1 MDTYIIKNFRVLKND
16 EKYKYADHAFK
27 LAFISGT
34 GINAVEIPDMPVS
47 AYKFK
52 KFKEIKAF
60 QFREDLLYGMFFIL
74 LLLYFNTPCYID
86 IQPNKL
92 FQFRCHWSCS

>member
-52 KFKEIKAF
+52 KFEEIKAF
-60 QFREDLLYGMFFIL
+60 QFREDLLYGMFF
-74 LLLYFNTPCYID
+74 YFTTFI
-86 IQPNKL
+86 
-92 FQFRCHWSCS
+92 F